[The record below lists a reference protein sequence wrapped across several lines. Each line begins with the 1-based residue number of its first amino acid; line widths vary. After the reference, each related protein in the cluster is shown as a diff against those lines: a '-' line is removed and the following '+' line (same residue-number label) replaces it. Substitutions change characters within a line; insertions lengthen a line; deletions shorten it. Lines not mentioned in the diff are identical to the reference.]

1 MKKFAFVFAAPLFA
15 CASLFADAY
24 ADMQSYKAATAS
36 RGSTKSARN
45 P

>member
-24 ADMQSYKAATAS
+24 ADMQSYKAGDS
-36 RGSTKSARN
+36 LSWFY
-45 P
+45 